1 MTTHKKCLHNVLVRK
16 VLPFSFVIL
25 LFILVLP
32 THASA
37 FQHQILNEVLGVST
51 SSAFPQIPPTAEGP
65 GLILPD
71 SPLFFLDQLKQN
83 VRLLL
88 AFTPEAKAQ
97 VHTEIAGER
106 LAELRFMLAKNN
118 ARAATVALQG
128 IADNLQSASKD
139 VANAQFSGKDVK
151 VLAQQINDNIKAKQK
166 TLDLLEKSTTGS
178 FNLEVAQAQESIF
191 ESKVQVEDAL
201 PDEVLQNEVKEDL
214 ARKIEQRVND
224 ASQSAKLL
232 KRDLDELEKEASDSA
247 KKSLE
252 RRQEALKEAI
262 SKSDESLRKVQEKLL
277 ESEKKKQEA
286 LFEAQGKAAEQAQ
299 KALINAQNA
308 ATSFQKAQS
317 VIQELQ
323 SQPSGTI
330 PQTTS
335 GSNSGG
341 GETKTPQPVSNTKST
356 SGGGGESETGR

>member
-1 MTTHKKCLHNVLVRK
+1 MRK
-16 VLPFSFVIL
+16 ILPFSLSIL
-25 LFILVLP
+25 IFILVLP

-51 SSAFPQIPPTAEGP
+51 SSALPQIPPTVEGP

-139 VANAQFSGKDVK
+139 VAAAQFSGKDVK

-178 FNLEVAQAQESIF
+178 LNLEVAQAEESIF
-191 ESKVQVEDAL
+191 ESKIQVEDAL
-201 PDEVLQNEVKEDL
+201 PDDVLQNEVKEDL
-214 ARKIEQRVND
+214 ARKIEQRVSD

-232 KRDLDELEKEASDSA
+232 KRDLDELQKEASESA

-252 RRQEALKEAI
+252 SRQEALKDAI
-262 SKSDESLRKVQEKLL
+262 NKSDESLRKVQEKLL

-286 LFEAQGKAAEQAQ
+286 LFEAQEKAAEQAQ

-317 VIQELQ
+317 VVQELQ
-323 SQPSGTI
+323 SQP
-330 PQTTS
+330 
-335 GSNSGG
+335 
-341 GETKTPQPVSNTKST
+341 VSNTQST
-356 SGGGGESETGR
+356 SGGGGESGTESRGGSGR